1 MDPFRVLFPEKTEF
15 SFTSFRRVDNIGKNR
30 LDFFLISRELITQV
44 KNVAYEDRLGRDFD
58 HKEVTLSLGHRQKV
72 RKEQIFKDTVNDERA
87 KFSGIVA
94 FYDTM
99 NEHKRVPDEQL
110 REKVGQTEQL
120 LRDIEKIKL
129 AERWDELPAKI
140 MELNELMDTYPN
152 IEALLEGEFTCN
164 FQICMRLY

>member
-1 MDPFRVLFPEKTEF
+1 
-15 SFTSFRRVDNIGKNR
+15 
-30 LDFFLISRELITQV
+30 
-44 KNVAYEDRLGRDFD
+44 
-58 HKEVTLSLGHRQKV
+58 
-72 RKEQIFKDTVNDERA
+72 
-87 KFSGIVA
+87 
-94 FYDTM
+94 M
-99 NEHKRVPDEQL
+99 NEHKRVPDGQL

-164 FQICMRLY
+164 FRNLYEVVLMAIKKQINWHTGE